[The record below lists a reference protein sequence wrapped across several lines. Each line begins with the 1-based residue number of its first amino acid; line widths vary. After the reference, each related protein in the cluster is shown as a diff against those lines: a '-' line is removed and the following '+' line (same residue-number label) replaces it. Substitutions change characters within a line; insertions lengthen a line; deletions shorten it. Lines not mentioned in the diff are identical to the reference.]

1 MAELRQFEFFVLRYV
16 PDAVKDESLNIGIL
30 MIEEGANGAGFADV
44 RFTQDW
50 RRVQCIDPQ
59 ADVEWL
65 QAVEGDIRGQLAQSS
80 DRTVLMNKLQ
90 DSLSNVIQL
99 SSAKGCIAADPVRE
113 MGSLC
118 SMYLEASHLPSPKRE
133 LSGRQ
138 FIVAGMRDEFQ
149 RASVLPF
156 MTEHFSVA
164 PYTKDGDPMKYDFAY
179 PVANEIKFLHAVTL
193 RAGVDQAVVL
203 AARFPE
209 INDGIRKKTQAGAK
223 LTAVVEDGLDLARPE
238 VGFALAM
245 MQEKGVRVARLGE
258 MRQVAEEIRMELKV

>member
-138 FIVAGMRDEFQ
+138 FIVAGMRDE
-149 RASVLPF
+149 
-156 MTEHFSVA
+156 
-164 PYTKDGDPMKYDFAY
+164 
-179 PVANEIKFLHAVTL
+179 
-193 RAGVDQAVVL
+193 
-203 AARFPE
+203 
-209 INDGIRKKTQAGAK
+209 
-223 LTAVVEDGLDLARPE
+223 
-238 VGFALAM
+238 
-245 MQEKGVRVARLGE
+245 
-258 MRQVAEEIRMELKV
+258 